1 MSISRHQQEHINR
14 DNRLLIFSSIF
25 DDLLYKKGYAMAVT
39 AKAWVAKACHG
50 CQGMGCPCQGLSQP
64 RHVLSR
70 QCHGCQGMPRLP
82 RHATAAKACAAKAMS
97 WLSRHATVAKACADK
112 AMPWLA
118 TAKAWAA
125 KAMSSD
131 TPETIHQN
139 IGFGLQFQV

>member
-1 MSISRHQQEHINR
+1 MGCQGMLRLPRHGLPMP
-14 DNRLLIFSSIF
+14 RL
-25 DDLLYKKGYAMAVT
+25 VT
-39 AKAWVAKACHG
+39 AKACSVKA
-50 CQGMGCPCQGLSQP
+50 MPWLS
-64 RHVLSR
+64 
-70 QCHGCQGMPRLP
+70 

-131 TPETIHQN
+131 TPETVHQN
-139 IGFGLQFQV
+139 IGFGLQLQV